1 MPQLPY
7 LVMPPAKA
15 SPEVAREDKPEGER
29 RHPPV
34 NALFSVVLHVV
45 ESIN

>member
-15 SPEVAREDKPEGER
+15 SPEVAREDKP
-29 RHPPV
+29 V